1 LREPVRNDPGDLEG
15 RAPLLETH
23 AAPLGAAFDL
33 LAAFGDVYFERGGIG
48 VAGAGR
54 VRAFAGA
61 ELDELAQT
69 VRVLRTSARR
79 GRGPAPIAIGAIGF
93 EGNATIADQLIVPA
107 RVVRRTSAQ
116 ATWRLDTRELDGSH
130 EDVPPFEPLVGSAP
144 HAPFSEIQLTEV
156 PTPVAY
162 EAAVAEAVRRI
173 RAGELNKV
181 VLARTVEVEAGRTL
195 DPRLLAMR
203 LRAVDPDA
211 YTFAAP
217 TNDGVIVGASPELL
231 VSRRGVEVRSNPLAG
246 SAPRSGDPEE
256 DRANADALIGS
267 SKDREEHAIVVE
279 AVAETLGP
287 LCEELAWDP
296 EPVLRE
302 TPNVWHLST
311 RFRGRLR
318 EPAPTALDLVAELHP
333 TPAVA
338 GAPRRR
344 ALELIDELEPF
355 ERGRYAGPVGWVDA
369 NGDGE
374 WAIALR
380 CAELIGERAILS
392 AGAGIVAGSVP
403 ERELDE
409 TERKFRAFLDSLRW
423 G

>member
-1 LREPVRNDPGDLEG
+1 VIRGAGPDLRFTAD
-15 RAPLLETH
+15 
-23 AAPLGAAFDL
+23 PLGDAFDL
-33 LAAFGDVYFERGGIG
+33 LAAYRPPVGVYFERRGRG
-48 VAGAGR
+48 VAGATG
-54 VRAFAGA
+54 VPSVTMGPSGPS
-61 ELDELAQT
+61 D
-69 VRVLRTSARR
+69 VVDVLRRLGTRHHDV
-79 GRGPAPIAIGAIGF
+79 APVAMGAIAFGRSHR
-93 EGNATIADQLIVPA
+93 ELHQLVIPRRA
-107 RVVRRTSAQ
+107 VRRTDDR
-116 ATWRLDTRELDGSH
+116 TWRIDTEVPGIDG
-130 EDVPPFEPLVGSAP
+130 DDAPPFDPVVGSAP
-144 HAPFSEIQLTEV
+144 HEPFADIQLTEV
-156 PTPVAY
+156 PSAAGY
-162 EAAVAEAVRRI
+162 EAAVVEAVRRI
-173 RAGELNKV
+173 GAGDLKKV
-181 VLARTVEVEAGRTL
+181 VLARTVQVEAGRTL
-195 DPRLLAMR
+195 DPRLLAKR

-231 VSRRGVEVRSNPLAG
+231 VSRIGDEVRSNPLAG

-256 DRANADALIGS
+256 DRANADALAAS
-267 SKDREEHAIVVE
+267 AKDREEHAIVVD

-287 LCEELAWDP
+287 LCEDLTWDP

-318 EPAPTALDLVAELHP
+318 DPAPSALDLVAELHP

-338 GAPRRR
+338 GAPRPA
-344 ALELIDELEPF
+344 ALELIGELEPF
-355 ERGRYAGPVGWVDA
+355 DRGRYAGPVGWVDA

-380 CAELIGERAILS
+380 CAELIGDRAILS